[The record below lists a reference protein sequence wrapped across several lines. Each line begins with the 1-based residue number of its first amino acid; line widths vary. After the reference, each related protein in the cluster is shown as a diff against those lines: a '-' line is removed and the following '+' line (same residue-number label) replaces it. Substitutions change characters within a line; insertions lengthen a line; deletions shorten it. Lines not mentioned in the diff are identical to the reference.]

1 MMTFE
6 VKAKKKSFQ
15 DCSRDDCDS
24 CPGNVPIEDGE
35 CPDEFM
41 CDDNDDCYR

>member
-1 MMTFE
+1 MSTFE
-6 VKAKKKSFQ
+6 VKTKKSFQ

-24 CPGNVPIEDGE
+24 CPGNVPITEDGD